1 MAMIE
6 RTKARNELIKTMI
19 AVTALMRSTLSS
31 ERLSLLDFNVIT
43 SSLYILII
51 PRYLT
56 IVKYVFGFV
65 LSIDGTFL
73 FTRLLK
79 VLLCIKKARRHSPG
93 LSALGLRL

>member
-43 SSLYILII
+43 PSLLYVFII
-51 PRYLT
+51 PYIFT
-56 IVKYVFGFV
+56 IVKEY
-65 LSIDGTFL
+65 I
-73 FTRLLK
+73 
-79 VLLCIKKARRHSPG
+79 
-93 LSALGLRL
+93 